1 MKDQAKTKQTLIGE
15 LASLRKRIAQL
26 EQSESERKQIEE
38 ALKESEERLR
48 LIADN
53 MSDMIRVTDLK
64 GVNLFV
70 SPSHNKGLGYTPDE
84 REGKSVFEIVHPD
97 DLEKVI
103 KTFSEG
109 LAAKRRASVE
119 YRARHADGHYV
130 WLDTVGDLF
139 LDAQGDIKAIVMSS
153 RDVSD
158 RKRTENDLRESEEIY
173 TRLINTIPDIIIR
186 MDLDGKILF
195 VNDNALRFSG
205 YLREEILG
213 RNMINFIAFEDRN
226 RAIQNTFLMMERR
239 LGPQEYRL
247 IMKDGREIP
256 FEVNGDVLRNE
267 DGTPFGLV
275 NVCRDISER
284 KQVEEALR
292 TSENRYY
299 KLFEHMNSGVAI
311 YEAVEDGADFAIRGF
326 NTAAERLE
334 KTTREEIIGRRVTE
348 VFPGVIDF
356 GLFSVFQ
363 RVWKTGN
370 SEDHDI
376 SFYRDNRISG
386 WRENH
391 VYKLPTGEIVAIYND
406 VTNRKQAEIALQESE
421 EKYRTLF
428 ENAGEAIFVA
438 QDGKLAFLNPMTVT
452 ITGYSGEEISSRPF
466 VDFIHENDRDM
477 VLDRY
482 VRRLK
487 GENIPRRYSFRVI
500 HKKGDLRWVELD
512 TVLINWK
519 GKPATLNFLID
530 ITERKRVENILE
542 ESERELKA
550 LFKSMLNAFVLFES
564 VFDQNGNF
572 VSYRFVYINDAYERI
587 TGVKN
592 DEVKGKTVHDV
603 WPKTEASWVKAYG
616 DVATTGVPSSFDMY
630 HEPTGKLYHCNVYRP
645 WDTKDRFCVVFEDI
659 TDRKRA
665 EEEIQRT
672 NTLLN
677 SIVENIPNMIF
688 LKDAR
693 ELRFTRFNRA
703 GEELLGHSRGDL
715 LGKNDYDF
723 FPKEQADFF
732 VQKDREV
739 LRGKEIVD
747 IDEEPIQ
754 TRDKG
759 ERILHTKKV
768 PILNAE
774 GEPEYLMGIS
784 EDITDRKQAEAEKR
798 RLEER
803 LRRAEKMEA
812 LGQLAGGVAH
822 DLNNVLGVLSG
833 YSELLLAEIPEGQK
847 ARKHVE
853 KILQSTEKG
862 AAIIQDLLTL
872 ARRGVLSE
880 EVIQVNEIVSGFIKT
895 PAFESIRDY
904 HPRVT
909 FRTECDPHLLNIK
922 GSPVHLEKTLMNL
935 VSNAAEAISGEGE
948 VVIRTE
954 NRYLDKAIVGYDE
967 VREGDYT
974 VLTVSDTGAG
984 IADEHREKIFEPFY
998 TKKAMGRSGTGLGLS
1013 IVWGTVKDHNGY
1025 IDVQTKIGAGT
1036 SFTLYFPATR
1046 EETGLPTPRTPLERY
1061 MGRGESVLV
1070 VDDIAE
1076 QRDVASGLLKK
1087 LGYNV
1092 HTVSSGEAALEYLK
1106 RNRADILLLDMIM
1119 APGMD
1124 GMETYRKVL
1133 EIHPKQKA
1141 ILVSG
1146 FSETD
1151 RVHKAQRLGAGVYV
1165 KKPYVMETI
1174 GLAIRKELDRC

>member
-15 LASLRKRIAQL
+15 LALLRKRIAQL
-26 EQSESERKQIEE
+26 EQSESEHKQAEK
-38 ALKESEERLR
+38 ALKESEKRLR

-53 MSDMIRVTDLK
+53 MSDMIRVTDIK
-64 GVNLFV
+64 GVNLFT
-70 SPSHNKGLGYTPDE
+70 SPSHIKGLGYRPEE

-103 KTFSEG
+103 KVFSEG

-119 YRARHADGHYV
+119 YRVRHADGHYV
-130 WLDTVGDLF
+130 WLDTVGDLL
-139 LDAQGDIKAIVMSS
+139 LDAQGDLTAIVMSS

-158 RKRTENDLRESEEIY
+158 RKRAENALRESEEIY

-186 MDLDGKILF
+186 TDLEGKILF
-195 VNDNALRFSG
+195 VNDNALQFSG
-205 YLREEILG
+205 YRREEILG
-213 RNMINFIAFEDRN
+213 RNVMDFIAFEDRN

-239 LGPQEYRL
+239 LGPREYRL

-275 NVCRDISER
+275 NVCRDISDR
-284 KQVEEALR
+284 KQVEDALR
-292 TSENRYY
+292 ASENRYY
-299 KLFEHMNSGVAI
+299 TLFEHMNSGVAI
-311 YEAVEDGADFAIRGF
+311 YEAVENGADFAIRGF

-334 KTTREEIIGRRVTE
+334 KTKREEIMGRRVTK
-348 VFPGVIDF
+348 VFPGVVDF

-363 RVWKTGN
+363 RVWKTGHP
-370 SEDHDI
+370 EDHDI
-376 SFYRDNRISG
+376 SFYRDDRISG

-391 VYKLPTGEIVAIYND
+391 VYKLPSGEVVAIYND
-406 VTNRKQAEIALQESE
+406 VTDRKQAKEALEESE

-466 VDFIHENDRDM
+466 VDFIHADDRDM

-512 TVLINWK
+512 TVLIQWK
-519 GKPATLNFLID
+519 KKPATLNFMTD

-592 DEVKGKTVHDV
+592 DEVKGKTVHEV

-616 DVATTGVPSSFDMY
+616 EVATTGVPSSFDMY

-645 WDTKDRFCVVFEDI
+645 WHTKDRFCVVFEDI
-659 TDRKRA
+659 TDRKRS
-665 EEEIQRT
+665 EEKEKET
-672 NTLLN
+672 LTLLR
-677 SIVENIPNMIF
+677 I
-688 LKDAR
+688 
-693 ELRFTRFNRA
+693 A
-703 GEELLGHSRGDL
+703 GEKAKLGGWSVNLDENRVTWSDEVAAIHEMPAGYSPSVEQGISFYAPQWRERITKVFTACAQEGIPYDEEMEIITA
-715 LGKNDYDF
+715 GGKRVWVRAIGEPVKNDAG
-723 FPKEQADFF
+723 KIVK
-732 VQKDREV
+732 VQ
-739 LRGKEIVD
+739 GAF
-747 IDEEPIQ
+747 Q
-754 TRDKG
+754 
-759 ERILHTKKV
+759 
-768 PILNAE
+768 
-774 GEPEYLMGIS
+774 
-784 EDITDRKQAEAEKR
+784 DITDRKQAEKEKQ

-880 EVIQVNEIVSGFIKT
+880 EVIQINDIISGFTKT
-895 PAFESIRDY
+895 PAFENIRDY

-974 VLTVSDTGAG
+974 VLIVSDTGAG

-998 TKKAMGRSGTGLGLS
+998 TKKAMGRSGTGLGLA

-1025 IDVQTKIGAGT
+1025 IDVRTKIGAGT

-1046 EETGLPTPRTPLERY
+1046 EATGLPTPRTPLEQY

-1087 LGYNV
+1087 LGYQV
-1092 HTVSSGEAALEYLK
+1092 HSVSSGEAALEYLK

-1174 GLAIRKELDRC
+1174 GLAIRKELERC